1 MTNDQKVQWKNV
13 KKLDTFNMDILKIA
27 TAGSVDDG
35 KSTLIGRLLYETD
48 SLKSDQL
55 EHIKVKSESRG
66 FDYLDL
72 SLATD
77 GLLTEREQGITIDV
91 SHIFFS
97 TPTRRF
103 IIADSPGHVEYTRN
117 MVTGASTAQAS
128 ILLLDA
134 RKGMVEQTRRHLY
147 INRLL
152 GIQHLVFAINKMD
165 LVDFDQNRYE
175 EIKKQVESWLQNAS
189 MDVKTIDFVPI
200 SALLGDNVT
209 SSSEQMSW
217 YHSST
222 LLEILEKLPTIS
234 SLQEDNVLQVQLVL
248 RPKTEQHH
256 DYRGFAGK
264 VNSGTF
270 QVGDKILVYPSGRS
284 SQIKSIEK
292 YGVPVGK
299 TKEGESTTIL
309 LEDEIDISRGNSIV
323 SAENDLQFSKQL
335 RAEVCWMQD
344 TNLIPGAKYWLQL
357 GIQKVQIK
365 IKSISHRLELENLQ
379 PEPTSSLGL
388 NDIGAIEL
396 ITAQE
401 IVHQPFHKNIGL
413 GAFILIDFLT
423 NNTAGVGF
431 IR

>member
-1 MTNDQKVQWKNV
+1 MK
-13 KKLDTFNMDILKIA
+13 ILKIA

-55 EHIKVKSESRG
+55 EHIKAKSESRG

-117 MVTGASTAQAS
+117 MVTGASTAQSS
-128 ILLLDA
+128 ILLIDA

-165 LVDFDQNRYE
+165 LVDFDQGRFE
-175 EIKKQVESWLQNAS
+175 EIKHQVKTWLQNAS
-189 MDVKTIDFVPI
+189 MQIKTIDFVPI

-209 SSSEQMSW
+209 SASKQMNW
-217 YHSST
+217 YNSST
-222 LLEILEKLPTIS
+222 LLEILENLLAIS
-234 SLQEDNVLQVQLVL
+234 SLQEDNVLQVQHVL

-264 VNSGTF
+264 VNSGSF
-270 QVGDKILVYPSGRS
+270 QVGDKILVFPSGRS

-292 YGVPVGK
+292 YGVAVGK
-299 TKEGESTTIL
+299 VQEGESTTIL

-323 SAENDLQFSKQL
+323 SAENSLQISKQL

-344 TNLIPGAKYWLQL
+344 ENLIPGAKYWLQL
-357 GIQKVQIK
+357 GVQKVQIK
-365 IKSISHRLELENLQ
+365 IKSINHLLELENLKT
-379 PEPTSSLGL
+379 EPTNTLGL
-388 NDIGAIEL
+388 NDIGEIEFV
-396 ITAQE
+396 TAQE
-401 IVHQPFHKNIGL
+401 IVHQPFLKNKGL
-413 GAFILIDFLT
+413 GAFILIDALT
-423 NNTAGVGF
+423 YNTAGVGF

>member
-1 MTNDQKVQWKNV
+1 MK
-13 KKLDTFNMDILKIA
+13 ILKIA

-55 EHIKVKSESRG
+55 EHIKAKSESRG

-117 MVTGASTAQAS
+117 MVTGASTAQSS

-165 LVDFDQNRYE
+165 LVDFDQGRFE
-175 EIKKQVESWLQNAS
+175 EIKHQVKTWLQNAS
-189 MDVKTIDFVPI
+189 MQIKTIDFVPI

-209 SSSEQMSW
+209 SASKQMNW
-217 YHSST
+217 YNSST
-222 LLEILEKLPTIS
+222 LLEILENLLAIS
-234 SLQEDNVLQVQLVL
+234 SLQEDNVLQVQHVL

-264 VNSGTF
+264 VNSGSF

-292 YGVPVGK
+292 YGVAVGK
-299 TKEGESTTIL
+299 VQEGESTTIL

-323 SAENDLQFSKQL
+323 SAENSLQISKQL

-344 TNLIPGAKYWLQL
+344 ENLILGAKYWLQL
-357 GIQKVQIK
+357 GVQKVQIK
-365 IKSISHRLELENLQ
+365 IKSINHLLELENLKT
-379 PEPTSSLGL
+379 EPTNTLGL
-388 NDIGAIEL
+388 NDIGEIEFV
-396 ITAQE
+396 TAQE
-401 IVHQPFHKNIGL
+401 IVHQPFLKNKGL
-413 GAFILIDFLT
+413 GAFILIDALT
-423 NNTAGVGF
+423 YNTAGVGF

>member
-1 MTNDQKVQWKNV
+1 MK
-13 KKLDTFNMDILKIA
+13 ILKIA

-55 EHIKVKSESRG
+55 EHIKAKSESRG

-117 MVTGASTAQAS
+117 MVTGASTAQSS
-128 ILLLDA
+128 ILLIDA

-165 LVDFDQNRYE
+165 LVDFDQGRFE
-175 EIKKQVESWLQNAS
+175 EIKHQVKTWLQNAS
-189 MDVKTIDFVPI
+189 MQIKTIDFVPI

-209 SSSEQMSW
+209 SASKQMNW
-217 YHSST
+217 YNSST
-222 LLEILEKLPTIS
+222 LLEILENLLAIS
-234 SLQEDNVLQVQLVL
+234 SLQEDNVLQVQHVL

-264 VNSGTF
+264 VNSGSF
-270 QVGDKILVYPSGRS
+270 QVGDKILVFPSGRS

-292 YGVPVGK
+292 YGVAVGK
-299 TKEGESTTIL
+299 VQEGESTTIL

-323 SAENDLQFSKQL
+323 SAENSLQISKQL

-344 TNLIPGAKYWLQL
+344 ENLILGAKYWLQL
-357 GIQKVQIK
+357 GVQKVQIK
-365 IKSISHRLELENLQ
+365 IKSINHLLELENLKT
-379 PEPTSSLGL
+379 EPTNTLGL
-388 NDIGAIEL
+388 NDIGEIEFV
-396 ITAQE
+396 TAQE
-401 IVHQPFHKNIGL
+401 IVHQPFLKNKGL
-413 GAFILIDFLT
+413 GAFILIGALT
-423 NNTAGVGF
+423 YNTAGVGF

>member
-1 MTNDQKVQWKNV
+1 MTNDQRVQWKNV
-13 KKLDTFNMDILKIA
+13 KKSDIFNMDILKIA

-165 LVDFDQNRYE
+165 LVDFDQTRF
-175 EIKKQVESWLQNAS
+175 EIIKNEVESWLQNAS
-189 MDVKTIDFVPI
+189 MDLKTIDFIPI

-209 SSSEQMSW
+209 SSSKQMNW

-234 SLQEDNVLQVQLVL
+234 SLQEDSVLQVQHVL

-264 VNSGTF
+264 VNSGCF
-270 QVGDKILVYPSGRS
+270 QVGDKILVYPSRRS
-284 SQIKSIEK
+284 SKIKRIEK
-292 YGVPVGK
+292 YGVPVEM
-299 TKEGESTTIL
+299 TQEGESTTLL

-323 SAENDLQFSKQL
+323 SAKNELQVSKQL

-344 TNLIPGAKYWLQL
+344 TNLTPGAKYWLQL
-357 GIQKVQIK
+357 GVQKVQVK
-365 IKSISHRLELENLQ
+365 IKSIIHRIELENLQ
-379 PEPTSSLGL
+379 PQSTSTLGL
-388 NDIGAIEL
+388 NDIGVIEV
-396 ITAQE
+396 IAAQE
-401 IVHQPFHKNIGL
+401 IVHQHFHKNKGL
-413 GAFILIDFLT
+413 GTFILIDFLT
-423 NNTAGVGF
+423 NNTAGVAF
-431 IR
+431 TQ

>member
-1 MTNDQKVQWKNV
+1 
-13 KKLDTFNMDILKIA
+13 MDILKIA

-165 LVDFDQNRYE
+165 LVDFDQTRF
-175 EIKKQVESWLQNAS
+175 EIIKNEVESWLQNAS
-189 MDVKTIDFVPI
+189 MDIKTIDFVPI

-209 SSSEQMSW
+209 SSSKQMNW
-217 YHSST
+217 YRSST

-234 SLQEDNVLQVQLVL
+234 SLQEDNVLQVQHVL

-264 VNSGTF
+264 VNSGCF

-299 TKEGESTTIL
+299 TQEGESTTLL

-323 SAENDLQFSKQL
+323 SA
-335 RAEVCWMQD
+335 
-344 TNLIPGAKYWLQL
+344 
-357 GIQKVQIK
+357 
-365 IKSISHRLELENLQ
+365 
-379 PEPTSSLGL
+379 
-388 NDIGAIEL
+388 
-396 ITAQE
+396 
-401 IVHQPFHKNIGL
+401 
-413 GAFILIDFLT
+413 
-423 NNTAGVGF
+423 
-431 IR
+431 

>member
-1 MTNDQKVQWKNV
+1 ME
-13 KKLDTFNMDILKIA
+13 ILKIA

-55 EHIKVKSESRG
+55 EHIKAKSESRG

-117 MVTGASTAQAS
+117 MVTGASTAQSS

-165 LVDFDQNRYE
+165 LVDFDQGRFE
-175 EIKKQVESWLQNAS
+175 EIKHQVKTWLQNAS
-189 MDVKTIDFVPI
+189 MQIKTIDFVPI

-209 SSSEQMSW
+209 SASKQMNW
-217 YHSST
+217 YNSST
-222 LLEILEKLPTIS
+222 LLEILENLPAIS
-234 SLQEDNVLQVQLVL
+234 SLQEDNVLQVQHVL

-264 VNSGTF
+264 VNSGSF
-270 QVGDKILVYPSGRS
+270 QVGDKILVFPSGRS

-292 YGVPVGK
+292 YGVAVGK
-299 TKEGESTTIL
+299 VQEGESTTIL

-323 SAENDLQFSKQL
+323 SAENSLQISKQL

-344 TNLIPGAKYWLQL
+344 ENLILGAKYWLQL
-357 GIQKVQIK
+357 GVQKVQIK
-365 IKSISHRLELENLQ
+365 IKSINHLLELENLKT
-379 PEPTSSLGL
+379 EPTNTLGL
-388 NDIGAIEL
+388 NDIGEIEFV
-396 ITAQE
+396 TAQE
-401 IVHQPFHKNIGL
+401 IVHQPFLKNKGL
-413 GAFILIDFLT
+413 GAFILIDALT
-423 NNTAGVGF
+423 YNTAGVGF

>member
-1 MTNDQKVQWKNV
+1 MK
-13 KKLDTFNMDILKIA
+13 ILKIA

-55 EHIKVKSESRG
+55 EHIKAKSESRG

-117 MVTGASTAQAS
+117 MVTGASTAQSS
-128 ILLLDA
+128 ILLIDA

-165 LVDFDQNRYE
+165 LVDFDQGRFE
-175 EIKKQVESWLQNAS
+175 EIKHQVKTWLQNAS
-189 MDVKTIDFVPI
+189 MQIKTIDFVPI

-209 SSSEQMSW
+209 SASKQMNW
-217 YHSST
+217 YNSST
-222 LLEILEKLPTIS
+222 LLEILENLLAIS
-234 SLQEDNVLQVQLVL
+234 SLQEDNVLQVQHVL

-264 VNSGTF
+264 VNSGSF

-292 YGVPVGK
+292 YGVAVGK
-299 TKEGESTTIL
+299 VQEGESTTIL

-323 SAENDLQFSKQL
+323 SAENSLQISKQL

-344 TNLIPGAKYWLQL
+344 ENLIPGAKYWLQL
-357 GIQKVQIK
+357 GVQKVQIK
-365 IKSISHRLELENLQ
+365 IKSINHLLELENLKT
-379 PEPTSSLGL
+379 EPTNTLGL
-388 NDIGAIEL
+388 NDIGEIEFV
-396 ITAQE
+396 TAQE
-401 IVHQPFHKNIGL
+401 IVHQPFLKNKGL
-413 GAFILIDFLT
+413 GAFILIDALT
-423 NNTAGVGF
+423 YNTAGVGF

>member
-1 MTNDQKVQWKNV
+1 ME
-13 KKLDTFNMDILKIA
+13 ILKLA

-55 EHIKVKSESRG
+55 KNIKAKSESKG

-117 MVTGASTAQAS
+117 MVTGTSNAQAS

-152 GIQHLVFAINKMD
+152 AIQHLVFAINKMD
-165 LVDFDQNRYE
+165 LVDFDQVRFE
-175 EIKKQVESWLQNAS
+175 EIKQELETWLQNAS
-189 MDVKTIDFVPI
+189 MQVKTIDFVPI

-209 SSSEQMSW
+209 SASKQMNW
-217 YHSST
+217 YNSLT
-222 LLEILEKLPTIS
+222 LLEILENLPTLS
-234 SLQEDNVLQVQLVL
+234 SMREDNVLQVQHVL

-264 VNSGTF
+264 VNSGSF

-292 YGVPVGK
+292 YGVAVGK
-299 TKEGESTTIL
+299 AQEGESTTVL
-309 LEDEIDISRGNSIV
+309 LEDEIDISRGYSIV
-323 SAENDLQFSKQL
+323 SAENSLQISKQL

-344 TNLIPGAKYWLQL
+344 TNLIPGARYWLQL

-365 IKSISHRLELENLQ
+365 IESINRLELENLKTK
-379 PEPTSSLGL
+379 PTNTLGL
-388 NDIGAIEL
+388 NDIGEIEFV
-396 ITAQE
+396 TAQE
-401 IVHQPFHKNIGL
+401 IVYQPFLKNKGL
-413 GAFILIDFLT
+413 GAFILIDALT
-423 NNTAGVGF
+423 YNTAGVGF

>member
-1 MTNDQKVQWKNV
+1 MK
-13 KKLDTFNMDILKIA
+13 ILKIA

-55 EHIKVKSESRG
+55 EHIKAKSESRG

-117 MVTGASTAQAS
+117 MVTGASTAQSS
-128 ILLLDA
+128 ILLIDA

-165 LVDFDQNRYE
+165 LVDFDQGRFE
-175 EIKKQVESWLQNAS
+175 EIKHQVKTWLQNAS
-189 MDVKTIDFVPI
+189 MQIKTIDFVPI

-209 SSSEQMSW
+209 SASKQMNW
-217 YHSST
+217 YNSST
-222 LLEILEKLPTIS
+222 LLEILENLLAIS
-234 SLQEDNVLQVQLVL
+234 SLQEDNVLQVQHVL

-264 VNSGTF
+264 VNSGSF
-270 QVGDKILVYPSGRS
+270 QVGDKILVFPSGRS

-292 YGVPVGK
+292 YGVAVGK
-299 TKEGESTTIL
+299 VQEGESTTIL

-323 SAENDLQFSKQL
+323 SAENSLQISKQL

-344 TNLIPGAKYWLQL
+344 ENLILGAKYWLQL
-357 GIQKVQIK
+357 GVQKVQIK
-365 IKSISHRLELENLQ
+365 IKSINHLLELENLKT
-379 PEPTSSLGL
+379 EPTNTLGL
-388 NDIGAIEL
+388 NDIGEIEFV
-396 ITAQE
+396 TAQE
-401 IVHQPFHKNIGL
+401 IVHQPFLKNKGL
-413 GAFILIDFLT
+413 GAFILIDALT
-423 NNTAGVGF
+423 YNTAGVGF

>member
-1 MTNDQKVQWKNV
+1 ME
-13 KKLDTFNMDILKIA
+13 ILKIA

-55 EHIKVKSESRG
+55 EHIKAKSESRG

-117 MVTGASTAQAS
+117 MVTGASTAQSS
-128 ILLLDA
+128 ILLIDA

-165 LVDFDQNRYE
+165 LVDFDQGRFE
-175 EIKKQVESWLQNAS
+175 EIKHQVKTWLQNAS
-189 MDVKTIDFVPI
+189 MQIKTIDFVPI

-209 SSSEQMSW
+209 SASKQMNW
-217 YHSST
+217 YNSST
-222 LLEILEKLPTIS
+222 LLEILENLLAIS
-234 SLQEDNVLQVQLVL
+234 SLQEDNVLQVQHVL

-264 VNSGTF
+264 VNSGSF
-270 QVGDKILVYPSGRS
+270 QMGDKILVFPSGRS

-292 YGVPVGK
+292 YGVAVGK
-299 TKEGESTTIL
+299 VQEGESTTIL

-323 SAENDLQFSKQL
+323 SAENSLQISKQL

-344 TNLIPGAKYWLQL
+344 ENLILGAKYWLQL
-357 GIQKVQIK
+357 GVQKVQIK
-365 IKSISHRLELENLQ
+365 IKSINHLLELENLKT
-379 PEPTSSLGL
+379 EPTNTLGL
-388 NDIGAIEL
+388 NDIGEIEFV
-396 ITAQE
+396 TAQE
-401 IVHQPFHKNIGL
+401 IVHQPFLKNKGL
-413 GAFILIDFLT
+413 GAFILIDALT
-423 NNTAGVGF
+423 YNTAGVGF

>member
-1 MTNDQKVQWKNV
+1 ME
-13 KKLDTFNMDILKIA
+13 ILKIA

-55 EHIKVKSESRG
+55 EHIKAKSESRG

-117 MVTGASTAQAS
+117 MVTGASTAQSS
-128 ILLLDA
+128 ILLIDA

-165 LVDFDQNRYE
+165 LVDFDQGRFE
-175 EIKKQVESWLQNAS
+175 EIKHQVKTWLQNAS
-189 MDVKTIDFVPI
+189 MQIKTIDFVPI

-209 SSSEQMSW
+209 SASKQMNW
-217 YHSST
+217 YNSST
-222 LLEILEKLPTIS
+222 LLEILENLLAIS
-234 SLQEDNVLQVQLVL
+234 SLQEDNVLQVQHVL

-264 VNSGTF
+264 VNSGSF
-270 QVGDKILVYPSGRS
+270 QVGDKILVFPSGRS

-292 YGVPVGK
+292 YGVAVGK
-299 TKEGESTTIL
+299 VQEGESTTIL
-309 LEDEIDISRGNSIV
+309 LEDEIDIPRGNSIV
-323 SAENDLQFSKQL
+323 SAENSLQISKQL

-344 TNLIPGAKYWLQL
+344 ENLILGAKYWLQL
-357 GIQKVQIK
+357 GVQKVQIK
-365 IKSISHRLELENLQ
+365 IKSINHLLELENLKT
-379 PEPTSSLGL
+379 EPTNTLGL
-388 NDIGAIEL
+388 NDIGEIEFV
-396 ITAQE
+396 TAQE
-401 IVHQPFHKNIGL
+401 IVHQPFLKNKGL
-413 GAFILIDFLT
+413 GAFILIDALT
-423 NNTAGVGF
+423 YNTAGVGF